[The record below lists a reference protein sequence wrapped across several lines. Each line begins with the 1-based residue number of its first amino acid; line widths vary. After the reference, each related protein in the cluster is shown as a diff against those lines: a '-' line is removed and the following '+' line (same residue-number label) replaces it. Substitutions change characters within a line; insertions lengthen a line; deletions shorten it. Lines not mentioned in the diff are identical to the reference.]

1 MDVWEEIQKPLG
13 ICDDRVM
20 SWGQKS
26 TTEAFLIFLNKV
38 NYCSN
43 YTELYFFI
51 PAYKCSVFMQSISNQ
66 STLLGCSNTVGGTG
80 IAQQSPQ
87 RPIIEKG
94 VDKFKCQDNKS
105 LPSENS
111 SVVAEIQSN
120 SQSGVI
126 WSYCFGEPVAPSV
139 RENSGQ
145 NCEISTIHFFILSL
159 FFPFPFKL
167 SSPSKASLCQP
178 LPPLS
183 LFKSPTSAQSY
194 YSFCVFVQHGNH
206 WFACNSAIWTGI
218 SWVVCLLG
226 LLWSHSCDCCHL
238 EPCQPDSGRSSH
250 MFVG

>member
-1 MDVWEEIQKPLG
+1 MDVWEEIKKPLG
-13 ICDDRVM
+13 ICDDQIM

-43 YTELYFFI
+43 HTELYFFF
-51 PAYKCSVFMQSISNQ
+51 PAYKCAVFMQSISNW

-80 IAQQSPQ
+80 ITQQSPQ
-87 RPIIEKG
+87 PPIIEKG

-111 SVVAEIQSN
+111 SVVVEIQSN

-126 WSYCFGEPVAPSV
+126 GSYCFGDPVVPSV

-145 NCEISTIHFFILSL
+145 TVKLVRFISLAHHYSFPSLLNYLPQAKLLSVN
-159 FFPFPFKL
+159 
-167 SSPSKASLCQP
+167 P

-194 YSFCVFVQHGNH
+194 YSSYVFVQHGNH
-206 WFACNSAIWTGI
+206 WFACSSAIWAGI
-218 SWVVCLLG
+218 S
-226 LLWSHSCDCCHL
+226 
-238 EPCQPDSGRSSH
+238 
-250 MFVG
+250 